1 MLLAVPIVFTA
12 YASVRFYENY
22 RRNKNNKISQGDDE
36 KIIDK
41 AEKSEKF
48 SESMIIKADENDRN
62 KHYVKMSGL
71 TIGIATI
78 RNFYPPLTLIS
89 LAAFTYTAIPYIRQT
104 ETSLIKNKKI
114 DGYVLYF
121 LADTIMLGLGAYASA
136 SIGIGMLHLAKYIL
150 SNAKEKSKEKVVSV
164 FSHQSD
170 NVWILKKGVEVQ
182 VPIDSV
188 RKGDILIVHTGDIIP
203 VDGIV
208 TDGIAAIDQRV
219 LTGESQPADKSA
231 DDKVFASTIVMSGR
245 ISICIEKSGQETT
258 VAKIGDIINNS
269 IDFKSSHELKGEKWA
284 DSYNAP
290 ILLLALMSGP
300 FLGHVGIVGILYSH
314 IANTIRVVAPLGTLK
329 HLDLAINNGMLVKD
343 GRVLEDI
350 KDVDT
355 IIFDKTGTLTQDL
368 PKVGRIILSDSHY
381 SKDEILYYAAAA
393 EYKSEHP
400 IAKAILKKAEDKNI
414 ILPKIDD
421 LSYKIGYG
429 ITVNIDG
436 KTIHIGSI
444 RFMQMENIKI
454 NKNMNDKME
463 KAFAMGHSIIM
474 LAIDSKL
481 QGIFVMHATVRP
493 EVQNVINILRQ
504 NGIKYMAIVSGDHE
518 RPTKALAKSLGMD
531 SYYYEIL
538 PENKAEIVENLQKE
552 GKKVAVVGDGVND
565 AIAMQK
571 ADVSI
576 SLSGATTIATDVA
589 QVILMDGSLARLPD
603 LFELSMKLDK
613 NLSRSLILNLIPN
626 AIALNGVLFF
636 HFGMLTTIL
645 VSQSALVFGGIN
657 ALFPFEKNTT
667 DDKKDDYVKSSN
679 Q

>member
-1 MLLAVPIVFTA
+1 MLPAVPFVFAT
-12 YASVRFYENY
+12 YVSVRVYENF
-22 RRNKNNKISQGDDE
+22 RKFQNNKISRDNGGGESGKTDDA
-36 KIIDK
+36 K
-41 AEKSEKF
+41 ATLENMLIET
-48 SESMIIKADENDRN
+48 DENKKN

-71 TIGIATI
+71 SIGIATVRI
-78 RNFYPPLTLIS
+78 FYPPLTLIS

-121 LADTIMLGLGAYASA
+121 VADMIMLGLGAYASA
-136 SIGIGMLHLAKYIL
+136 SIGIGMLHVAKYIL
-150 SNAKEKSKEKVVSV
+150 SNAKENSRIKLVNV
-164 FSHQSD
+164 FSHQPD
-170 NVWILKKGVEVQ
+170 KVWIIKNGVEVQ
-182 VPIDSV
+182 VAIDRV
-188 RKGDILIVHTGDIIP
+188 TKGDILVVHTGDIIP

-208 TDGIAAIDQRV
+208 TEGIAAIDQRV
-219 LTGESQPADKSA
+219 LTGESQPADKTSG
-231 DDKVFASTIVMSGR
+231 DKVFASTIVMSGR

-269 IDFKSSHELKGEKWA
+269 IDFKGSHELKGEKWA

-329 HLDLAINNGMLVKD
+329 HLDIAINNGMLVKD
-343 GRVLEDI
+343 GHVLEVI

-368 PKVGRIILSDSHY
+368 PKVGRILLCDGRY

-400 IAKAILKKAEDKNI
+400 IAKAILKKAQSKNMA
-414 ILPKIDD
+414 LPKIDD
-421 LSYKIGYG
+421 TNYKIGYG
-429 ITVNIDG
+429 ITVNIEG
-436 KTIHIGSI
+436 KTIHIGST

-454 NKNMNDKME
+454 RKKMNDKI
-463 KAFAMGHSIIM
+463 KNAFAMGHSIIM
-474 LAIDSKL
+474 LAIDSKM

-493 EVQNVINILRQ
+493 EAKIIINSLRQ
-504 NGIKYMAIVSGDHE
+504 NGIRHMAIVSGDQKK
-518 RPTKALAKSLGMD
+518 PTQALAKALAMD
-531 SYYYEIL
+531 SYFYEVL
-538 PENKAEIVENLQKE
+538 PEDKGKIVEGLQKE
-552 GKKVAVVGDGVND
+552 GKKVAFIGDGVND

-589 QVILMDGSLARLPD
+589 QVILMDGSLKHLPE
-603 LFELSMKLDK
+603 LYELSMKLDK

-636 HFGMLTTIL
+636 HFGMLTAIL
-645 VSQSALVFGGIN
+645 VSQSALVFGTVN
-657 ALFPFEKNTT
+657 ALVSFEEKST
-667 DDKKDDYVKSSN
+667 DDNKDK
-679 Q
+679 

>member
-1 MLLAVPIVFTA
+1 MLPAVPIVLAT
-12 YASVRFYENY
+12 YVSVRIYENY
-22 RRNKNNKISQGDDE
+22 RKTWNNKISRDTDE
-36 KIIDK
+36 KKLVKVEDTEAILENVLIETGEN
-41 AEKSEKF
+41 EK
-48 SESMIIKADENDRN
+48 N

-71 TIGIATI
+71 SIGIATV
-78 RNFYPPLTLIS
+78 RTFYSPLALIS
-89 LAAFTYTAIPYIRQT
+89 LAAFTYTTIPYIRQT

-121 LADTIMLGLGAYASA
+121 LADMMMLGLGAYASA
-136 SIGIGMLHLAKYIL
+136 SIGIGMLHLAKFIL
-150 SNAKEKSKEKVVSV
+150 SNAKDKSKKNVVDV
-164 FSHQSD
+164 FSHQPD
-170 NVWILKKGVEVQ
+170 QVWIIKNGVEVQ
-182 VPIDSV
+182 VAIDRV
-188 RKGDILIVHTGDIIP
+188 GKGDILVVHTGDIIP

-208 TDGIAAIDQRV
+208 TEGIAAIDQRV
-219 LTGESQPADKSA
+219 LTGESQPADKISG
-231 DDKVFASTIVMSGR
+231 DKVFASTIVMSGR

-258 VAKIGDIINNS
+258 VAKIGEIINKS
-269 IDFKSSHELKGEKWA
+269 IEFKGNHELKGEKWA
-284 DSYNAP
+284 DSYNLP

-300 FLGHVGIVGILYSH
+300 FLGPVGTVGILYSH

-329 HLDLAINNGMLVKD
+329 HLDFAINNGMLVKD
-343 GRVLEDI
+343 GHVLEII

-355 IIFDKTGTLTQDL
+355 VIFDKTGTLTQDL
-368 PKVGRIILSDSHY
+368 PKVGRIILCDTQY
-381 SKDEILYYAAAA
+381 SKDDILFYAAAA

-400 IAKAILKKAEDKNI
+400 IAKAILKKAQDKNM

-421 LSYKIGYG
+421 TNYKIGYG

-444 RFMQMENIKI
+444 RFMKMENIKI
-454 NKNMNDKME
+454 NKNTKDIIKN
-463 KAFAMGHSIIM
+463 AFAMGHSIIM

-493 EVQNVINILRQ
+493 EAKMVINGLRQ
-504 NGIKYMAIVSGDHE
+504 NGIRHMSIVSGDQKK
-518 RPTKALAKSLGMD
+518 PTQALARTLAMD
-531 SYYYEIL
+531 SYFYEVL

-552 GKKVAVVGDGVND
+552 GKKVAFIGDGVND

-589 QVILMDGSLARLPD
+589 QVILMDGSLKHLPD

-636 HFGMLTTIL
+636 HYGMLTAIL
-645 VSQSALVFGGIN
+645 VSQSAIVFGTIN
-657 ALFPFEKNTT
+657 ALLPLEKSPLMI
-667 DDKKDDYVKSSN
+667 KKL
-679 Q
+679 